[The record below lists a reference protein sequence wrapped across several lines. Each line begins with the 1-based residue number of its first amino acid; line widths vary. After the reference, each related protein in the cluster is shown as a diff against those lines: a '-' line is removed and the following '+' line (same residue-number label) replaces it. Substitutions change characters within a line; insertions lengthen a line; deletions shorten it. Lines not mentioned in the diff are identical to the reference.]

1 MPEITSVGPELH
13 QPQPLRASLRRQLR
27 ESGAPYLATLF
38 VTVVLAQFAQ
48 YLSPSQVLL
57 KGQPAAVV
65 IYFAGFGVS
74 FVLWWLYRPR
84 DCWPPVFDWLVGAWA
99 LLWAVTVGLSVLHGD
114 LFNLTAILVLP
125 SIAMIWLKRASFSS
139 CFIAGDS
146 FAVALVAVAIASQ
159 LLDFGDIKALH
170 YEGWNRWP
178 LLTDITGPI
187 GRWEGPFGNVNYA
200 GPIGSF
206 LVVFGLMRPG
216 GRRVLFVAAGGVIIL
231 MSDSR
236 TAILSCAVGIA
247 VLIAV
252 APKLGAIR
260 TPLFLRIAAPLAVC
274 IAFAG
279 YVLVIDP
286 TLNLRTPVWEV
297 FLSQWTTSPVT
308 GVGASGIQDQ
318 IDGGTL
324 QAWANH
330 GHNLV
335 IDALMRYGA
344 LGVAALAGVVIATGV
359 IATKAARVG
368 FAASAVILATSLAD
382 GISEDLVD
390 WRYLGVQA
398 MPLMLAGLLGAAWL
412 TQVRREK
419 KT

>member
-1 MPEITSVGPELH
+1 
-13 QPQPLRASLRRQLR
+13 
-27 ESGAPYLATLF
+27 
-38 VTVVLAQFAQ
+38 VVL
-48 YLSPSQVLL
+48 P
-57 KGQPAAVV
+57 
-65 IYFAGFGVS
+65 
-74 FVLWWLYRPR
+74 
-84 DCWPPVFDWLVGAWA
+84 
-99 LLWAVTVGLSVLHGD
+99 TH
-114 LFNLTAILVLP
+114 
-125 SIAMIWLKRASFSS
+125 AMIWLKKPSLPAIFT
-139 CFIAGDS
+139 AGDL
-146 FAVALVAVAIASQ
+146 FAVCLVAIAVASQ
-159 LLDFGDIKALH
+159 LLDLVGIKALH